1 MPVEDGDFR
10 GRAVCT
16 CIHKARQ
23 EAEQARP
30 GGFEAVGRVM
40 ERNPDFQTLITAA
53 TAWGLSPHDRRIGNL
68 IALHRGASKAV
79 TIREIGERLWPQ
91 EWAVDAARR
100 TVERRIKDSVRT
112 LRRVGVKVGTKR
124 AQLDGPVGIFLIET
138 AAELRATVG
147 PFLRQALDELKT
159 VEALTGKGYYSSEL
173 EGQMKLEEAG

>member
-1 MPVEDGDFR
+1 MSVEENGVR
-10 GRAVCT
+10 YRARCT
-16 CIHKARQ
+16 CILRAQQ
-23 EAEQARP
+23 EAERERP
-30 GGFEAVGRVM
+30 GGFEPIGQVM
-40 ERNPDFQTLITAA
+40 AKVPALRALAEARTTAL
-53 TAWGLSPHDRRIGNL
+53 LSHHDRKLGNL
-68 IALHRGASKAV
+68 LARHRGAANAV

-100 TVERRIKDSVRT
+100 NVERRIKDSVRT

-124 AQLDGPVGIFLIET
+124 TQLDGPAGIFLIET

-159 VEALTGKGYYSSEL
+159 VEALTGKGYYSLEL